1 MPYAVNAKARR
12 IHYETFGSEGPVVV
26 LIMGIGV
33 SGRFWLTIPK
43 TLASDPA
50 QPRRV
55 IVIDNRG
62 TGQSDKPFTPW
73 TMAHMAD
80 DVATVLDAVRVQK
93 ADVVGISMGGM
104 VAQHVA
110 LRHPDRVSGLVLMCT
125 FPGLPLGRLPSPRAV
140 YTLVKGFAG
149 GMKGSEFQRLVYPDS
164 QMERVKELIKQ
175 GIWREAVKAEVFD
188 LRTVIYQLLAVATH
202 YAGHRLHTITCPT
215 VVVTGT
221 DDRLIPPEN
230 SRRMA
235 RRIKGAV
242 LTELPEVGHDMITLA
257 PDAALVALHQLDEL
271 RSQTG
276 LRGPSAPLA
285 EPAPSSRGA

>member
-1 MPYAVNAKARR
+1 MPYAVNPQARR
-12 IHYETFGSEGPVVV
+12 IYYETFGSEGPVVV
-26 LIMGIGV
+26 MIMGIGV
-33 SGRFWLTIPK
+33 SGRFWLTVPK
-43 TLASDPA
+43 NVANDSKT
-50 QPRRV
+50 PRRV

-62 TGQSDKPFTPW
+62 TGHSDKPFTPW

-80 DVATVLDAVRVQK
+80 DVVTVLDAVRVQK

-104 VAQHVA
+104 IAQHVV

-175 GIWREAVKAEVFD
+175 GIWREAVKNESFD
-188 LRTVIYQLLAVATH
+188 LRTVLYQLLAISTH
-202 YAGHRLHTITCPT
+202 YAGHRLHKVTCPT
-215 VVVTGT
+215 VVVTGAE
-221 DDRLIPPEN
+221 DQLIPPEN

-235 RRIKGAV
+235 KRIKGAV
-242 LTELPEVGHDMITLA
+242 LTELANVGHDMITLA
-257 PDAALVALHQLDEL
+257 PEAAVEALHKLDEL
-271 RSQTG
+271 RGATG
-276 LRGPSAPLA
+276 LRGPVLVSARP
-285 EPAPSSRGA
+285 

>member
-26 LIMGIGV
+26 LLMGIGV
-33 SGRFWLTIPK
+33 SGRFWLSVPK
-43 TLASDPA
+43 TLASDPT

-55 IVIDNRG
+55 IAIDNRG

-80 DVATVLDAVRVQK
+80 DVATVLDVVGVQK

-104 VAQHVA
+104 IAQHVA

-125 FPGLPLGRLPSPRAV
+125 FPGLPLGRLPSPRSV
-140 YTLVKGFAG
+140 YTLVRGFAG

-164 QMERVKELIKQ
+164 QMGRVKELIKQ
-175 GIWREAVKAEVFD
+175 GLWREVVRNEAFD
-188 LRTVIYQLLAVATH
+188 LRTVLYQLLAVTTH
-202 YAGHRLHTITCPT
+202 YTGHRLHNITCPT
-215 VVVTGT
+215 VVVTGSE
-221 DDRLIPPEN
+221 DRLIPPEN
-230 SRRMA
+230 SRRIA

-242 LTELPEVGHDMITLA
+242 LTEIPDVGHDMITLA
-257 PDAALVALHQLDEL
+257 PEAAVEALHKLDEL
-271 RSQTG
+271 RQQTG
-276 LRGPSAPLA
+276 LRGPTMVSASP
-285 EPAPSSRGA
+285 